1 MVLVIINKD
10 GKAELILNVQL
21 KGSVENPWDP
31 VRVKIKFEDF
41 GDHEIKVFSMKD
53 KQLRD
58 LLEENNVLIVYPE
71 PTVVPKPPEITV
83 TEVKHKK
90 PPTHVTYVS
99 SVKEK
104 CGIATYTR
112 FLSSEMEK
120 LFPVK
125 VVRHMYHAEPD
136 AMIHC
141 FPGDTRIMTSRGL
154 IPIREVRVGDMVISH
169 TGEPRRVKHVF
180 KRQYSGPLIVL
191 KITHSSKTISLTPEH
206 PILAIRYHWKSR
218 HLQRFMKSFY
228 QRGYESYREKRNVFK
243 VEWIKAKDIKKGDI
257 LLFPRLKEK
266 SLEEIKI
273 TDFIK
278 LPKLWYLNGN
288 RIEGKNYRSNP
299 IPNTIKINKELMRLI
314 GYYLSEGC
322 SNNSLIRFTFNI
334 HETKYIDDVILI
346 MKKLFNLTPHIELK
360 YEKNSC
366 TLTYG
371 SRILATFFGKLFGKK
386 AREKKIPF
394 WMLFLSRNLLSE
406 LVKAMWRGDGSMT
419 TDHYSIATYSLELRE
434 SLRLIFAKLGLIP
447 NVYEQSVRVTGADLH
462 VANQIL
468 EAEHPYSKKKRKKKK
483 PYSFGW
489 LDEKYLY
496 YPVKDVTVT
505 TFNGYVYNLEVEKD
519 NSYVVQGITVHN
531 CQHEFGIFPYV
542 DELVGERFKSNYKV
556 VTWHTVVREPVGE
569 MLRHYHTLDRYYD
582 AHIVH
587 NYLAKKYLS
596 AYTNKPIYVIPHG
609 SLLFDPLPRD
619 KAREMLSLP
628 KNRKI
633 VFSFGFMAESKGFEE
648 IAEVARRMKDTL
660 FIISGAIH
668 DLLVEHGLQLS
679 EKLRKIKPDN
689 VIVLG
694 KYLSEEEIN
703 RYASASDVLLFNYKT
718 PSFVSSASGA
728 MHRVIAA
735 GKPVVCTY
743 DNRLIELEDGV
754 HALKYRQGDV
764 EAMINCLNL
773 VFEDR
778 GLASTL
784 GENARRLAEKTSW
797 RKVAKMHFDVYGK
810 IVGEF
815 FNEKWYDEEYFAG
828 THGGK
833 LYVTLNGKT
842 KRWSYFNPRGI
853 WEGCEPVAEA
863 WIKLFKPKNALD
875 VGCGQGC
882 FVAALRK
889 HGVKAEG
896 FDFSK
901 YALEH
906 HHPECKKEW
915 LKLHDATKPWPYK
928 DKSFDLVV
936 CLDFYEH
943 IYEEDLPKVLDEM
956 FRVARK
962 WIFLQIAV
970 VGGGSGAEIHHKGF
984 SLRKGQLPPKE
995 LLPLT
1000 VAGHVNVRTR
1010 KYWRRKLK
1018 RGGWRFRDDLVDEF
1032 FKLVPDKY
1040 MVNWKQNLILV
1051 LERM

>member
-41 GDHEIKVFSMKD
+41 GGHEIKVFSMKD

-58 LLEENNVLIVYPE
+58 LLEEDNVLIVYPE

-83 TEVKHKK
+83 TEIKHKK
-90 PPTHVTYVS
+90 PPTYITYVS
-99 SVKEK
+99 SVKER

-125 VVRHMYHAEPD
+125 VIRHMYQAEPD
-136 AMIHC
+136 AMIH
-141 FPGDTRIMTSRGL
+141 
-154 IPIREVRVGDMVISH
+154 
-169 TGEPRRVKHVF
+169 
-180 KRQYSGPLIVL
+180 
-191 KITHSSKTISLTPEH
+191 
-206 PILAIRYHWKSR
+206 
-218 HLQRFMKSFY
+218 
-228 QRGYESYREKRNVFK
+228 
-243 VEWIKAKDIKKGDI
+243 
-257 LLFPRLKEK
+257 
-266 SLEEIKI
+266 
-273 TDFIK
+273 
-278 LPKLWYLNGN
+278 
-288 RIEGKNYRSNP
+288 
-299 IPNTIKINKELMRLI
+299 LM
-314 GYYLSEGC
+314 
-322 SNNSLIRFTFNI
+322 
-334 HETKYIDDVILI
+334 
-346 MKKLFNLTPHIELK
+346 
-360 YEKNSC
+360 
-366 TLTYG
+366 
-371 SRILATFFGKLFGKK
+371 
-386 AREKKIPF
+386 
-394 WMLFLSRNLLSE
+394 
-406 LVKAMWRGDGSMT
+406 
-419 TDHYSIATYSLELRE
+419 
-434 SLRLIFAKLGLIP
+434 
-447 NVYEQSVRVTGADLH
+447 
-462 VANQIL
+462 
-468 EAEHPYSKKKRKKKK
+468 
-483 PYSFGW
+483 
-489 LDEKYLY
+489 
-496 YPVKDVTVT
+496 
-505 TFNGYVYNLEVEKD
+505 
-519 NSYVVQGITVHN
+519 
-531 CQHEFGIFPYV
+531 HEFGIFPYV
-542 DELVGERFKSNYKV
+542 DELVGERFKSNYKI

-609 SLLFDPLPRD
+609 SLLFNPLPRD

-648 IAEVARRMKDTL
+648 IAEVARKMKDTL

-689 VIVLG
+689 LIVLG

-778 GLASTL
+778 ELASTL

-833 LYVTLNGKT
+833 IYVTLNGKT
-842 KRWSYFNPRGI
+842 KRWSYFNPQGI

-863 WIKLFKPKNALD
+863 WVKLFKPKNALD

-970 VGGGSGAEIHHKGF
+970 VGGGSGAEIHRKGF

-1018 RGGWRFRDDLVDEF
+1018 RRGWRFRDDLVDEF

-1040 MVNWKQNLILV
+1040 MVNWKKNLILV
-1051 LERM
+1051 LERVV